1 MIPAVK
7 STPGDEEILWNDMKG
22 IIGFIVANP

>member
-7 STPGDEEILWNDMKG
+7 SAPGDKEIPWNDMKG